1 MNKVLSLC
9 LIAGTLA
16 TASEIRYGHGT
27 YALNGGFLGLTSRH
41 TTDISS
47 YSLVEQHQNI
57 FKTRGYY
64 AYNITWY
71 DSDILVQ
78 NQQTLETGVSQ
89 ANSLIPLGTS
99 ATQVQI
105 PGLNYRYEGL
115 DAQGVIGYDLYH
127 QGENDFLGVGLLVGI
142 SLPWIDTQ
150 KSSDSQNDST
160 FTDMYEK
167 SKTEIMTYR
176 VGPSI
181 EGRTSL
187 GKFFSLYASGT
198 VAYQTGSIKND
209 YARTD
214 LNVDGW
220 FTALDAGLRFQA
232 LSYDKEV
239 FGITISP
246 RLYATLGYRYSYWE
260 LKDIAIDI
268 SGVGTTFNQTT
279 MEMSTSVAYLAI
291 GYSF

>member
-1 MNKVLSLC
+1 MKKALSLC
-9 LIAGTLA
+9 LIVGTLA

-27 YALNGGFLGLTSRH
+27 YTLNGGFLGLTSRH

-47 YSLVEQHQNI
+47 YSLVEQHKNI

-71 DSDILVQ
+71 DSDTLVQ

-89 ANSLIPLGTS
+89 TNSLIPLGTS
-99 ATQVQI
+99 ATQVQV

-115 DAQGVIGYDLYH
+115 DAQGVIGYDIYH
-127 QGENDFLGVGLLVGI
+127 KGENDFFGVGLLVGI

-187 GKFFSLYASGT
+187 GKFFSIYASGT

-209 YARTD
+209 YARTNV
-214 LNVDGW
+214 NVDGW
-220 FTALDAGLRFQA
+220 FTALDTGLRFQA
-232 LSYDKEV
+232 LSYDKEL

-246 RLYATLGYRYSYWE
+246 RLYADLGYRYSYWE
-260 LKDIAIDI
+260 LKDIAIDT
-268 SGVGTTFNQTT
+268 SGIGTTFNKST